1 MAISLILGD
10 GGVGKLCLMAS
21 CGQDHSVK
29 LWNVTL
35 GIDYDIELL
44 RVLEGHSASVMC
56 VRISTTAGLIASA
69 SGDKTVRLWDVSL
82 KFRSMN
88 CLRFPWQLF
97 YNLYYSVSAKW
108 EVYKGFGRA

>member
-1 MAISLILGD
+1 MAT
-10 GGVGKLCLMAS
+10 

-82 KFRSMN
+82 ESFRAVSLVAVLMGTILKFVLLHFS
-88 CLRFPWQLF
+88 
-97 YNLYYSVSAKW
+97 
-108 EVYKGFGRA
+108 